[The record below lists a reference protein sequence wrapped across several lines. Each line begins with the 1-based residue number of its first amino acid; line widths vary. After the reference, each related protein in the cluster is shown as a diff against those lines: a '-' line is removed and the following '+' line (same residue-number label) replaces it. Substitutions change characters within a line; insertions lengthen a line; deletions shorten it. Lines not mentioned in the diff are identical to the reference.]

1 MVSAGLGKPG
11 SPGSPSG
18 PSAQLIA
25 LNSASREQVRR
36 ATACAKM
43 TLTNASHTRTI
54 EKTDPLIFKP
64 RAAGCR
70 FPTFCQAYSQCR
82 TRFLLPSSVG
92 TSVVIKQSMIP
103 CQVLQILKPV
113 LSNWAKNPKHAT
125 VPQYQMSGQTGFQPL
140 LHIRFLIISHIF
152 SVH

>member
-1 MVSAGLGKPG
+1 MRFQIV
-11 SPGSPSG
+11 
-18 PSAQLIA
+18 IA
-25 LNSASREQVRR
+25 FES
-36 ATACAKM
+36 KM
-43 TLTNASHTRTI
+43 TLTNASHTGTI

-70 FPTFCQAYSQCR
+70 LPTFCQAYSRCR
-82 TRFLLPSSVG
+82 TLFLLPSSVG

-125 VPQYQMSGQTGFQPL
+125 VPQYQMSGLVFNLCFTYDFSLFLTSFQYTDL
-140 LHIRFLIISHIF
+140 STIF
-152 SVH
+152 YNV